1 MLIRTRIKIRLII
14 PIRIFKIKFRRK
26 LWIYRQAILLKV

>member
-1 MLIRTRIKIRLII
+1 MLIRTRIKIRLMI
-14 PIRIFKIKFRRK
+14 PIRTFKIKFRRK